1 MVLYS
6 EKQGIFLCSRLKIFS
21 FQEAAMEHN
30 QDQNSLLRSVIE
42 KRVLSYSQ
50 KDFVSFTAIAAEI
63 GEPILA
69 FRYIKLCFIDGEIQF
84 PANTPFSRWL
94 KVHLNLHHAP
104 SLTLFV

>member
-1 MVLYS
+1 MF
-6 EKQGIFLCSRLKIFS
+6 KAKNIFLSRFCHGTQSGSKLTVEISNRKES
-21 FQEAAMEHN
+21 T
-30 QDQNSLLRSVIE
+30 LLHSE
-42 KRVLSYSQ
+42 GL
-50 KDFVSFTAIAAEI
+50 FFFTAIAAEI

-94 KVHLNLHHAP
+94 KVHLNLHRAP